1 MPELSIENEIKFEEK
16 MARYWKNKQSKY
28 KKQSNKDM
36 CEKNIQWGLEEIT
49 KLKNKQAELATI
61 GQ

>member
-1 MPELSIENEIKFEEK
+1 MPESSIENEIRFEEK
-16 MARYWKNKQSKY
+16 MVRYWKNKKSKY

-36 CEKNIQWGLEEIT
+36 CEKNILLGLEEIA
-49 KLKNKQAELATI
+49 KLKNKQAEFVTN